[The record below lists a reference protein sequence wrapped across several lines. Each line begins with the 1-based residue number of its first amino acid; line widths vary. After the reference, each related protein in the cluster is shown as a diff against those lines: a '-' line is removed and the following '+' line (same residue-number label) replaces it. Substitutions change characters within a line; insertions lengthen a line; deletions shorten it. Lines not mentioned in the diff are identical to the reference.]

1 MDLKSFFPYRLAVLA
16 EQVSR
21 SMAEVY
27 AERFGITRDEWR
39 VLAALPERGSV
50 KTSQVIEQGT
60 LEKMQVSRAVARLEE
75 RGALARERDPQDLRG
90 QLLSLRPAG
99 RRLLAQIAPLVKARE
114 ADLLQA
120 LSAQERRVL
129 DAAMD
134 KMLERVRCHPE
145 RPQGRASPTRPP
157 RGFKVPGRAG
167 SP

>member
-39 VLAALPERGSV
+39 VLAALADGRGIR
-50 KTSQVIEQGT
+50 TSQVIEDTT

-75 RGALARERDPQDLRG
+75 RGALARERDPEDLRG

-99 RRLLAQIAPLVKARE
+99 RRLLAQIVPLVKARE
-114 ADLLQA
+114 AYLLEA
-120 LSAQERRVL
+120 LSAQERRAL
-129 DAAMD
+129 ESAMD
-134 KMLERVRCHPE
+134 KML
-145 RPQGRASPTRPP
+145 QRALSSEPSA
-157 RGFKVPGRAG
+157 KLPGRSAV
-167 SP
+167 

>member
-39 VLAALPERGSV
+39 VLAALASLADGRGIR
-50 KTSQVIEQGT
+50 TSQVIEDTT

-75 RGALARERDPQDLRG
+75 RGALARERDPEDLRG

-99 RRLLAQIAPLVKARE
+99 RRLLAQIVPLVKARE
-114 ADLLQA
+114 AYLLEA
-120 LSAQERRVL
+120 LSAQERRAL
-129 DAAMD
+129 ESAMD
-134 KMLERVRCHPE
+134 KMLQRALSSEASAKLR
-145 RPQGRASPTRPP
+145 GRSA
-157 RGFKVPGRAG
+157 V
-167 SP
+167 

>member
-39 VLAALPERGSV
+39 VLAALAALADGRGIR
-50 KTSQVIEQGT
+50 TSQVIEDTT

-75 RGALARERDPQDLRG
+75 RGALARERDPEDLRG

-99 RRLLAQIAPLVKARE
+99 RRLLAQIVPLVKARE
-114 ADLLQA
+114 AYLLEA
-120 LSAQERRVL
+120 LSAQERRAL
-129 DAAMD
+129 ESAMD
-134 KMLERVRCHPE
+134 KML
-145 RPQGRASPTRPP
+145 QRALSSEPSA
-157 RGFKVPGRAG
+157 KLPGRSAV
-167 SP
+167 